1 MNARPWPSVTLEGA
15 LLSPAMLA
23 LVCGPADSPE
33 RDAASYGL
41 RKGLSLR
48 DEIATA
54 FRVGQAHHAAFARLA
69 VPGREATVRFAVAFL
84 SETFGHA
91 DLTPTPFGLS
101 ADGRLPV
108 IVTPPSDPLD
118 RRSAALGTSRPPS
131 P

>member
-1 MNARPWPSVTLEGA
+1 
-15 LLSPAMLA
+15 MLA
-23 LVCGPADSPE
+23 LICGPADSPE

-54 FRVGQAHHAAFARLA
+54 FRVGQAHHAAFARLNY
-69 VPGREATVRFAVAFL
+69 PGREATIRFTGAFL
-84 SETFGHA
+84 GETFAHS
-91 DLTPTPFGLS
+91 DLAPHPLGLS
-101 ADGRLPV
+101 AAGRLPV